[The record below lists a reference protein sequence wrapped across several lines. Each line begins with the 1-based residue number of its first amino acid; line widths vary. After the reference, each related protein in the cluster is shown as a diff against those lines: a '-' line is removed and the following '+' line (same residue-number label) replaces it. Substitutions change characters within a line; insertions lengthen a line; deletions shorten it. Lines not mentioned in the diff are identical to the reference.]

1 MIAKY
6 PTKEEILAYKY
17 TPDKRT
23 VRILEDWKKE
33 SWKEAKD
40 KDIRFKR
47 MSLARL
53 IEELNLSYDNVE
65 TAHVDVT
72 DLPTCFY
79 KPDTRTIYLDNSGS
93 IISALHE
100 YGHHLFG
107 GEELMACVF
116 SVNLFKEVFPKAYAK
131 LRWEGHMLKKV

>member
-65 TAHVDVT
+65 AAHVDVT
-72 DLPTCFY
+72 NLPTCFY
-79 KPDTRTIYLDNSGS
+79 EPDTRTIYLDNSGS

-116 SVNLFKEVFPKAYAK
+116 SVNLFKETFPKAYAK
-131 LRWEGHMLKKV
+131 LKWEGHMLKRV